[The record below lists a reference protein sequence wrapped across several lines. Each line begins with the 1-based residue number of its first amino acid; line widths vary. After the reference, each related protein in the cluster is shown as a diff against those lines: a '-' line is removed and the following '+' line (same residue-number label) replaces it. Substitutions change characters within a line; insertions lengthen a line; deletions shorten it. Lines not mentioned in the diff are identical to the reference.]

1 MYEGIACQSGETRYV
16 SYRETCN
23 QPITGDEV
31 GDSFGSNIDMR
42 EIELVHVVVENKIY
56 VLDAFINEMS

>member
-1 MYEGIACQSGETRYV
+1 M